1 MYRGDLAKG
10 LPTLKSHI
18 YQQDKLKIRGLA
30 KFMAFDL
37 VRATKNRRLLYY
49 RGDG

>member
-10 LPTLKSHI
+10 LPTLKSYT
-18 YQQDKLKIRGLA
+18 YQEDKSKIRGLA

-37 VRATKNRRLLYY
+37 V
-49 RGDG
+49 

>member
-1 MYRGDLAKG
+1 MSDLARG
-10 LPTLKSHI
+10 LPTLKTHI
-18 YQQDKLKIRGLA
+18 YQHDKSQKRKKA

-37 VRATKNRRLLYY
+37 MGATKNRRLLYN

>member
-10 LPTLKSHI
+10 LPTLKNHI
-18 YQQDKLKIRGLA
+18 YQQDILKGRELA

-37 VRATKNRRLLYY
+37 V
-49 RGDG
+49 

>member
-1 MYRGDLAKG
+1 MSDLARG
-10 LPTLKSHI
+10 LPTLKTHT
-18 YQQDKLKIRGLA
+18 YQYDKSKKREEA

-37 VRATKNRRLLYY
+37 MGATKNRRLLYY

>member
-1 MYRGDLAKG
+1 
-10 LPTLKSHI
+10 LPTLKISK
-18 YQQDKLKIRGLA
+18 YQSDRNKKGKKA

-37 VRATKNRRLLYY
+37 MGATKNRRLLYN